1 MARHKQAGVFV
12 AAVFLLLLLF
22 PVAQVAAAGEFAN
35 ITKGV
40 SYDSIQEAI
49 AAADSGDIIEV
60 AAGTYLQTDVIVID
74 KALTLRS
81 APGAAAVIEGEPSL
95 EKLFAVEA
103 PGVILEGLT
112 ITGADDGSIAV
123 YFDAP
128 AFLAETSTR
137 SFTLRGCTLEG
148 GDSTYSAVIL
158 YGTAEN
164 AEIIISGNTIRN
176 YTGYGLQSDT
186 ADELINS
193 TVKVL
198 NNSFTDAGNY
208 GIDLDIPAAG
218 TEICVT
224 GNTVSAKEDAIY
236 VDDLLEDSSLTIK
249 DNTLSS
255 RGEGIYFS
263 DDIIDSTVLIEGNS
277 ITSEEEGIYFSDV
290 IVESMITIKGNS
302 ISFKDGKGIYFYDNL
317 ESSGIIISENTMV
330 SDEESAIHFND
341 DLLGCNVTAVD
352 NVITARDGVN
362 FNESLEDSTLILE
375 GNVITAVYNGLYIY
389 INVDSTVILQK
400 NTFTIKPADYDGY
413 AVCIDYQG
421 DSLFQFRGNIVTG
434 ALTAVEIYDEGT
446 ASEITIAGNLF
457 KKNGTGISLS
467 WEEQIA
473 LAIAFNAF
481 IENDD
486 EILFEGPAAPAALLN
501 WWGAAAGPTGLDK
514 EIAFDPWLAALV
526 LSPDKAVR
534 TEGDS
539 CTITARLLD
548 SDGTLAGTDLLA
560 VRFTVTGAHS
570 LTRIVP
576 MVNGEAVLQYVGNPA
591 GADAITAEVL
601 FGGEAAGLSG
611 KTEVTWEA
619 KPEAESDKELPA
631 TSGSPV
637 DLTRIGFMMIFAAA
651 AVHFCRRYAA
661 ISR

>member
-112 ITGADDGSIAV
+112 ITGADDANVVV

-128 AFLAETSTR
+128 AFSAKTSTR

-148 GDSTYSAVIL
+148 SGSTFSAVAL
-158 YGTAEN
+158 CGTVEN

-176 YTGYGLQSDT
+176 YTSYGLQSDT

-198 NNSFTDAGNY
+198 DNSFTDAGNY
-208 GIDLDIPAAG
+208 GIDLDIPAMG
-218 TEICVT
+218 SEICVT

-236 VDDLLEDSSLTIK
+236 IDDLLEDSSLTIK

-255 RGEGIYFS
+255 LGEGIYFS

-277 ITSEEEGIYFSDV
+277 ITSEEEGIYFSDA

-302 ISFKDGKGIYFYDNL
+302 ITFKGGKGIYFDDNL
-317 ESSGIIISENTMV
+317 ENSGILISENTMV

-362 FNESLEDSTLILE
+362 FNESLVDSTLILE

-421 DSLFQFRGNIVTG
+421 DSTFQFCGNIVTG
-434 ALTAVEIYDEGT
+434 ALIAVEIYDEGT
-446 ASEITIAGNLF
+446 TSEISIAGNLF
-457 KKNGTGISLS
+457 KKNGIGISLA

-473 LAIAFNAF
+473 LAISFNAF

-526 LSPDKAVR
+526 LTPDKAVR

-548 SDGTLAGTDLLA
+548 SDGALAGTDLLA

-576 MVNGEAVLQYVGNPA
+576 LVNGEAVLQYVGNPA

-631 TSGSPV
+631 TSGTPV